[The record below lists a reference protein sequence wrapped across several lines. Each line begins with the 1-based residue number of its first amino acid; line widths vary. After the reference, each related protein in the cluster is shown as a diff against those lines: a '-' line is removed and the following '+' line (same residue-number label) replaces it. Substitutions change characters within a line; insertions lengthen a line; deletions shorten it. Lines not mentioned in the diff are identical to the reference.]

1 MIFSIFSYANGL
13 LIHPLWRNVH
23 SSPLFFNW
31 IAYIFIADVQEI
43 FFYSGYQSLMKYMIV
58 WFKYMIFSHSVDCI
72 SLFWQCP
79 WIYKHFKFWL
89 SPAYLFL
96 LLLPELF
103 VSYPIKHFQ
112 IQCHAIL
119 FLFFFHEFDSLALTF
134 SSLSYFQLIFTYD
147 IKNTI
152 FFFNA

>member
-1 MIFSIFSYANGL
+1 MWVYISFWFWFTFHWWLVMWNTFYVYVGL
-13 LIHPLWRNVH
+13 LHVFGKNVH

-96 LLLPELF
+96 LLLPELL

-119 FLFFFHEFDSLALTF
+119 FLFFSMN
-134 SSLSYFQLIFTYD
+134 LIV
-147 IKNTI
+147 
-152 FFFNA
+152 